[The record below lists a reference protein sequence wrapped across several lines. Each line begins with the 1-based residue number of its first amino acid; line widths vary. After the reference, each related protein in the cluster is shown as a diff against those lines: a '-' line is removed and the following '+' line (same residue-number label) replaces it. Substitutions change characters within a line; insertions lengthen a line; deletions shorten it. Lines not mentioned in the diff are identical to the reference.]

1 MTTENLAT
9 LALDKDQK
17 KVLGLNAVPIIKH
30 DILCHSKE
38 YVDTLYASL
47 TDEYRKELLL
57 RLDDLWKRFEDTSL
71 EDKTLLVEDIKKLY
85 EGQEEM
91 IKSLNAVKNAIK
103 GIEQGKDENENPG
116 SVLDKE
122 EIKLILMGALVEE
135 AFWSEEIIG
144 APTVLG
150 QKIIGL
156 IGLFG
161 SVKAGNITGDLISGK
176 TMQSADRWKLEP
188 GTIYANY
195 KEDGEFDGFTEA
207 DKETWGPAWQIRR
220 TGDGYLAGGKIS
232 WDTNGVVYK
241 DLSIKFED
249 IEGADKVI
257 GNLIDEVLNKSLSIK
272 ELIKRWGDDGLLSP
286 SELEELIK
294 LKSELIV
301 EHDRIISTV
310 ADLDKRLASIKIV
323 VPEVK
328 TFED

>member
-1 MTTENLAT
+1 
-9 LALDKDQK
+9 
-17 KVLGLNAVPIIKH
+17 
-30 DILCHSKE
+30 
-38 YVDTLYASL
+38 
-47 TDEYRKELLL
+47 
-57 RLDDLWKRFEDTSL
+57 
-71 EDKTLLVEDIKKLY
+71 
-85 EGQEEM
+85 
-91 IKSLNAVKNAIK
+91 
-103 GIEQGKDENENPG
+103 
-116 SVLDKE
+116 
-122 EIKLILMGALVEE
+122 
-135 AFWSEEIIG
+135 
-144 APTVLG
+144 
-150 QKIIGL
+150 
-156 IGLFG
+156 LFG

-188 GTIYANY
+188 GTICANY

-294 LKSELIV
+294 LKSELIA